1 MPLASAVAE
10 PLGSRFR
17 PPVSEDQISE
27 ADFERLTVLV
37 TQQTG
42 IRLPQAKRVMI
53 EGRLRKRM
61 RAQKLPTLD
70 AYCRFLFDQG
80 GLEAE
85 LVHLI
90 DVMTTNKTDFFREPE
105 HLDLME
111 RKLVP
116 ELLSR
121 GANRLL
127 KVWSAASSNGAEAW
141 SIAMVLEDLARER
154 RDFTYAVLGTDISTA
169 VLEQARRAIYPIEAM
184 APVPLEKRKRYVM
197 DGRAD
202 DQRAEVRI
210 VPELRRRARFERMN
224 LMGERY
230 PYDRDVDIIF
240 LRNVLI
246 YFDKADQQAVVTRL
260 GGHLRPGGF
269 LIVGH
274 SESMAVR
281 GSDFRQIGPTIYQKC

>member
-1 MPLASAVAE
+1 MPPATALAE
-10 PLGSRFR
+10 PLGSRFA
-17 PPVSEDQISE
+17 PPVRDDQISK
-27 ADFERLTVLV
+27 ADFQRLTDLV

-61 RAQKLPTLD
+61 RARKLSTLG
-70 AYCRFLFDQG
+70 AYCRHLFDEG
-80 GLEAE
+80 GLEGE

-105 HLDLME
+105 HLELME
-111 RKLVP
+111 RRLVP
-116 ELLSR
+116 ELLAR
-121 GANRLL
+121 GANRLV

-154 RDFTYAVLGTDISTA
+154 QDFTYAVLGTDISTA
-169 VLEQARRAIYPIEAM
+169 VLEQARRAVYPIEAM
-184 APVPLEKRKRYVM
+184 APVPLEKRTRYVM
-197 DGRAD
+197 DGRAED
-202 DQRAEVRI
+202 MRAEVRI
-210 VPELRRRARFERMN
+210 VPELRRKARFERMN
-224 LMGERY
+224 LMSDRY

-246 YFDKADQQAVVTRL
+246 YFDKADQHAVVTRL
-260 GGHLRPGGF
+260 GGHLRPNGF

-281 GSDFRQIGPTIYQKC
+281 GSEFRQIGPTIYQKS